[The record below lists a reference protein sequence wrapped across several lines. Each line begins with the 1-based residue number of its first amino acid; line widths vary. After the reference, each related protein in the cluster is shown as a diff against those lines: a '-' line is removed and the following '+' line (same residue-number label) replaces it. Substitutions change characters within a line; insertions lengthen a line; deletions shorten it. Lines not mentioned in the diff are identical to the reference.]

1 MISYGSLSEIYIP
14 QLFPYKGGVVI
25 RPEHLGRS
33 GERKL
38 VPWYRTGERNLY
50 LLENI
55 NLCHP
60 STCHL
65 PALLMLQNSLFGQ
78 LKNKV
83 SNRQTDR
90 LTSSL
95 LELLVAAKNI
105 SLNGVKIKEW

>member
-1 MISYGSLSEIYIP
+1 MLVEP
-14 QLFPYKGGVVI
+14 VKK
-25 RPEHLGRS
+25 S
-33 GERKL
+33 GKKTGTG
-38 VPWYRTGERNLY
+38 YRTGERNLN

-55 NLCHP
+55 YLCHP